1 MLRRHWKLS
10 SVVVVVLAGLTLSI
24 GALAGRQ
31 NAEAEKKTSLD
42 QVPEAVKATFLS
54 QGGTI
59 EEIEVETENGRT
71 IYEADVTVGGQK
83 TELKVTADGSLIAKE
98 ADEEDNDK
106 EGDNEDQ
113 GKEDED
119 ETPLSIDQVPDQVKA
134 TLLREAQGGT
144 IKEIQMEQE
153 DGQIVYGAEVVIN
166 GQEFDL
172 KIAPDTGKLIS
183 KEAEDENDEEPQEK

>member
-1 MLRRHWKLS
+1 MLRKHWKLS

-31 NAEAEKKTSLD
+31 NAEAEKKTALD
-42 QVPEAVKATFLS
+42 QVPEAVKATLLS

-83 TELKVTADGSLIAKE
+83 MEMKVAADGSLIGQE
-98 ADEEDNDK
+98 ADDD
-106 EGDNEDQ
+106 EGDNENQ
-113 GKEDED
+113 EKEDED
-119 ETPLSIDQVPDQVKA
+119 ETPLSIDQVPAPVKA

-144 IKEIQMEQE
+144 IKEIEREDE
-153 DGQIVYGAEVVIN
+153 DGQIVYGAEIVIN

-172 KIAPDTGKLIS
+172 KIAPDTGNLIS
-183 KEAEDENDEEPQEK
+183 KEAEDENDEKSQEK